1 MGNSASET
9 SAGKAR
15 DMAKLFPRRPERIV
29 VAVVLLAWV
38 LLALSSPWQT
48 IADNASRSVSWVLLT
63 WGWLLWIAV
72 GASLLVPSPMSL
84 TIIRIVVPLSVVVSI
99 VASHPPAVFCSVV
112 ALIVCA
118 SPVFV
123 DAMVQG
129 GAYGDETRFALRTPL
144 PYVVPAVIAWVIY
157 TASLV
162 GGSLLLAAQQFVV
175 GAVLVAIG
183 VFLSRSIPQRL
194 HRLARRWL
202 VLVPVGI
209 MVHDHLVL
217 HETIMAP
224 SAKIMSVARTS
235 DVGEAADLTGGTFGD
250 RLTITLTEADKVVMS
265 AITAKTLGTTEA
277 LHVKMFCI
285 APRRLTA
292 ALSAITQ

>member
-1 MGNSASET
+1 
-9 SAGKAR
+9 
-15 DMAKLFPRRPERIV
+15 MAKLLPRRPERIV

-48 IADNASRSVSWVLLT
+48 IADDASRSVSWVLLT

-118 SPVFV
+118 SPVFA

-162 GGSLLLAAQQFVV
+162 GGSLLLAAKQYVV

-209 MVHDHLVL
+209 VVHDHLVL

-224 SAKIMSVARTS
+224 SAKITSVVRTS

-285 APRRLTA
+285 APRRLDT

>member
-1 MGNSASET
+1 MSET

-15 DMAKLFPRRPERIV
+15 DMSRHPLLRPERIV
-29 VAVVLLAWV
+29 VSVVIIAWV
-38 LLALSSPWQT
+38 TIAIASPWQT
-48 IADNASRSVSWVLLT
+48 IADDASRSVSWVLLT
-63 WGWLLWIAV
+63 WGWLLWTSVA
-72 GASLLVPSPMSL
+72 ASLLVPSPTSL
-84 TIIRIVVPLSVVVSI
+84 TIVRIVVPLSVVISI
-99 VASHPPAVFCSVV
+99 VASQPLAIFCSVV

-129 GAYGDETRFALRTPL
+129 GAYGDESRFALRTPL
-144 PYVVPAVIAWVIY
+144 PYVVPAVIAWLLY
-157 TASLV
+157 TAALI
-162 GGSLLLAAQQFVV
+162 GGSLLLAAQQYIV

-183 VFLSRSIPQRL
+183 ILLSRTIPQRL

-209 MVHDHLVL
+209 VVHDHLVL

-224 SAKIMSVARTS
+224 SAKILSVARTS
-235 DVGEAADLTGGTFGD
+235 DVGEAADLTGGVFGE
-250 RLTITLTEADKVVMS
+250 RITIALTEADKVILS
-265 AITAKTLGTTEA
+265 KITAKALGTTEA

>member
-1 MGNSASET
+1 
-9 SAGKAR
+9 
-15 DMAKLFPRRPERIV
+15 MAQHPLLRPERIV
-29 VAVVLLAWV
+29 VSVVLLAWAALV
-38 LLALSSPWQT
+38 LSSPWQT
-48 IADNASRSVSWVLLT
+48 IADDASRSVAWVVLS
-63 WGWLLWIAV
+63 WGWFLWTGV
-72 GASLLVPSPMSL
+72 GASLLVPSPISL
-84 TIIRIVVPLSVVVSI
+84 TITRTVVPLSVVVSV
-99 VASHPPAVFCSVV
+99 VASQPLAVFCSVV

-144 PYVVPAVIAWVIY
+144 PYVVPAVVAWLLY
-157 TASLV
+157 TAALI
-162 GGSLLLAAQQFVV
+162 GGSLFLAARQYIV

-183 VFLSRSIPQRL
+183 ILLSRTIPRRL

-209 MVHDHLVL
+209 VVHDHLVL
-217 HETIMAP
+217 HETIMAH
-224 SAKIMSVARTS
+224 SGKILSVTRTS
-235 DVGEAADLTGGTFGD
+235 DIGEAADLTGGVVGD
-250 RLTITLTEADKVVMS
+250 RITIALTEADKVVLS
-265 AITAKTLGTTEA
+265 AITAKALGTTEA

-285 APRRLTA
+285 APRRLNA

>member
-1 MGNSASET
+1 MSDT
-9 SAGKAR
+9 SGGKAR
-15 DMAKLFPRRPERIV
+15 EMSKHPLLRPERIV
-29 VAVVLLAWV
+29 VSVVLIAWV
-38 LLALSSPWQT
+38 VLALSSPWQI
-48 IADNASRSVSWVLLT
+48 IADDASRSVSWVLLT
-63 WGWLLWIAV
+63 WGWLLWTSV
-72 GASLLVPSPMSL
+72 GVSLLVPSPMAL
-84 TIIRIVVPLSVVVSI
+84 TIVRIVIPLSVVVSV
-99 VASHPPAVFCSVV
+99 VAGQPIAVFCSVV

-129 GAYGDETRFALRTPL
+129 GAYGDEKRFALRTPL
-144 PYVVPAVIAWVIY
+144 PYVVPAVLAWAIY

-162 GGSLLLAAQQFVV
+162 GGSLLLAAQQYVF
-175 GAVLVAIG
+175 GALLLALGIL
-183 VFLSRSIPQRL
+183 LSRTIPKRL

-202 VLVPVGI
+202 VLVPVGVV
-209 MVHDHLVL
+209 VHDHLVL

-224 SAKIMSVARTS
+224 SAKIMSVVRAP

-292 ALSAITQ
+292 ALSAITK

>member
-1 MGNSASET
+1 MSET

-15 DMAKLFPRRPERIV
+15 DMSRHPLLRPERIV
-29 VAVVLLAWV
+29 VSVVIIAWV
-38 LLALSSPWQT
+38 TIAIASPWQT
-48 IADNASRSVSWVLLT
+48 IADDASRSVSWVLLT
-63 WGWLLWIAV
+63 WGWLLWTSV

-84 TIIRIVVPLSVVVSI
+84 TIVRIIVPLSVVVSI
-99 VASHPPAVFCSVV
+99 AGSQPLAIFCSVV
-112 ALIVCA
+112 ALIICA

-129 GAYGDETRFALRTPL
+129 GAYGDESRFALRTPL
-144 PYVVPAVIAWVIY
+144 PYVVPAVIAWLLY
-157 TASLV
+157 TAALI
-162 GGSLLLAAQQFVV
+162 GGSLLLAAQQYIV
-175 GAVLVAIG
+175 GAVLVVIG
-183 VFLSRSIPQRL
+183 ILLSRTIPQRL

-209 MVHDHLVL
+209 VVHDHLVL

-224 SAKIMSVARTS
+224 SAKILSVARTS
-235 DVGEAADLTGGTFGD
+235 DVGEAADLTGGVLGE
-250 RLTITLTEADKVVMS
+250 RITIALTEADKVILS
-265 AITAKTLGTTEA
+265 KITAKALGTTEA

>member
-1 MGNSASET
+1 MSET

-15 DMAKLFPRRPERIV
+15 EMSKHPILRPERIV
-29 VAVVLLAWV
+29 VSVVLAAWV
-38 LLALSSPWQT
+38 ALALSSPWQT
-48 IADNASRSVSWVLLT
+48 IADDASRSVSWVLLT
-63 WGWLLWIAV
+63 WSWLLWTAV

-84 TIIRIVVPLSVVVSI
+84 TIVRIVVPLSVVVSV
-99 VASHPPAVFCSVV
+99 VASQPLAIFCSVV

-123 DAMVQG
+123 DSMVQG

-144 PYVVPAVIAWVIY
+144 PYVVPAVIAWLLY
-157 TASLV
+157 TSALI
-162 GGSLLLAAQQFVV
+162 GGSLLLAARQFVI
-175 GAVLVAIG
+175 GAILVAIG
-183 VFLSRSIPQRL
+183 ILLLRTIPQRL

-209 MVHDHLVL
+209 VVHDHLVL
-217 HETIMAP
+217 HETIMAHTEKIL
-224 SAKIMSVARTS
+224 SAARAS
-235 DVGEAADLTGGTFGD
+235 NVGEAADLTGGVIGD
-250 RLTITLTEADKVVMS
+250 RLTIALTEADKVVLS

-285 APRRLTA
+285 APRRLNA
-292 ALSAITQ
+292 ALLAITQ

>member
-1 MGNSASET
+1 MTET

-15 DMAKLFPRRPERIV
+15 DMAKLSPLRPARIAV
-29 VAVVLLAWV
+29 SVVLVAWV
-38 LLALSSPWQT
+38 VLAFSSPWQ
-48 IADNASRSVSWVLLT
+48 IVADDASRSVAWVTLT
-63 WGWLLWIAV
+63 WGWLLWTGV

-84 TIIRIVVPLSVVVSI
+84 TIVRIVVPLSVVVSI
-99 VASHPPAVFCSVV
+99 VASQPLAVFCSVV
-112 ALIVCA
+112 AFIVCA

-129 GAYGDETRFALRTPL
+129 GAYGDEARFALRTPL
-144 PYVVPAVIAWVIY
+144 PYVVPAVIAWLLY
-157 TASLV
+157 TAALI
-162 GGSLLLAAQQFVV
+162 GGSLFLATHQYVV
-175 GAVLVAIG
+175 GAALVALG

-209 MVHDHLVL
+209 VVHDHLVL
-217 HETIMAP
+217 HETIMAHTD
-224 SAKIMSVARTS
+224 KILSVTRAS
-235 DVGEAADLTGGTFGD
+235 EVGEAADLTGGVIGD
-250 RLTITLTEADKVVMS
+250 RLTIALTEADKVVLS

-285 APRRLTA
+285 APCRLAA

>member
-1 MGNSASET
+1 
-9 SAGKAR
+9 
-15 DMAKLFPRRPERIV
+15 MAHHPWLQPQRVLISV
-29 VAVVLLAWV
+29 VMAAWV
-38 LLALSSPWQT
+38 ALALSSPWQT
-48 IADNASRSVSWVLLT
+48 IADDASRSVAWVVLA
-63 WGWLLWIAV
+63 WGWFLWTGV
-72 GASLLVPSPMSL
+72 GASLLVPSPISL
-84 TIIRIVVPLSVVVSI
+84 TIMRTVVPLSVAVSV
-99 VASHPPAVFCSVV
+99 VASQPLAIFCSVV

-144 PYVVPAVIAWVIY
+144 PYVVPAIIAWLLY
-157 TASLV
+157 TTSLI
-162 GGSLLLAAQQFVV
+162 GGSLLLAAQQYLV
-175 GAVLVAIG
+175 GAILVALGIL
-183 VFLSRSIPQRL
+183 LSRTIPKRL

-209 MVHDHLVL
+209 VVHDHLVL
-217 HETIMAP
+217 HETIMAH
-224 SAKIMSVARTS
+224 SGKILSVTRTS
-235 DVGEAADLTGGTFGD
+235 DIGEAADLTGGVVGD
-250 RLTITLTEADKVVMS
+250 RITIALTEADKVVLS
-265 AITAKTLGTTEA
+265 AITAKALGTTEA

>member
-1 MGNSASET
+1 MAQHPWLQPQRVLNSVA
-9 SAGKAR
+9 
-15 DMAKLFPRRPERIV
+15 MA
-29 VAVVLLAWV
+29 AWV
-38 LLALSSPWQT
+38 ALALSSPWQT
-48 IADNASRSVSWVLLT
+48 IADDASRSVAWVVLT
-63 WGWLLWIAV
+63 WGWFLWTGV
-72 GASLLVPSPMSL
+72 GASLLVPSPISL
-84 TIIRIVVPLSVVVSI
+84 TIMRTVVPLSVVVSV
-99 VASHPPAVFCSVV
+99 VASQPLAVFCSVV
-112 ALIVCA
+112 ALIVCT

-144 PYVVPAVIAWVIY
+144 PYVVPAVVAWLLY
-157 TASLV
+157 TAALI
-162 GGSLLLAAQQFVV
+162 GGSLFLAARQYIF

-183 VFLSRSIPQRL
+183 IILSRTIPRRL

-209 MVHDHLVL
+209 VVHDHLVL
-217 HETIMAP
+217 HETIMAH
-224 SAKIMSVARTS
+224 SGKILSVTRTS
-235 DVGEAADLTGGTFGD
+235 DVGEAADLTGGVVGD
-250 RLTITLTEADKVVMS
+250 RITIALTEADKVVLS
-265 AITAKTLGTTEA
+265 AITAKALGTTEA

>member
-1 MGNSASET
+1 MTGT

-15 DMAKLFPRRPERIV
+15 DMVKLIPLRPERIAV
-29 VAVVLLAWV
+29 SVVLLAWV
-38 LLALSSPWQT
+38 VLALSAPWQT
-48 IADNASRSVSWVLLT
+48 IADDASRSVSWVLLT
-63 WGWLLWIAV
+63 WGWLLWTAV

-84 TIIRIVVPLSVVVSI
+84 TIVRIVVPLSVVISI
-99 VASHPPAVFCSVV
+99 VASQPIAVFCSVV
-112 ALIVCA
+112 TLIVCA

-129 GAYGDETRFALRTPL
+129 GAYGDESRFALRTPL
-144 PYVVPAVIAWVIY
+144 PYVVPAVIAWLLY
-157 TASLV
+157 TAALI
-162 GGSLLLAAQQFVV
+162 GGSLLLAAQQYIV
-175 GAVLVAIG
+175 GAVLVTIG
-183 VFLSRSIPQRL
+183 ILLSRTIPQRL

-209 MVHDHLVL
+209 VVHDHLVL

-224 SAKIMSVARTS
+224 SAKILSVARTS
-235 DVGEAADLTGGTFGD
+235 DVGEAADLTGGVFGE
-250 RLTITLTEADKVVMS
+250 RITIALTEADKVILS
-265 AITAKTLGTTEA
+265 KITAKALGTTEA

>member
-15 DMAKLFPRRPERIV
+15 DMAKLLPLRPERIV

-48 IADNASRSVSWVLLT
+48 IADDASRSVSWVLLT

-84 TIIRIVVPLSVVVSI
+84 TIIRIVVPLSVVVSV
-99 VASHPPAVFCSVV
+99 VASQPLAVFCSVV

-144 PYVVPAVIAWVIY
+144 PYVVPAVIAWMLYCALLI
-157 TASLV
+157 
-162 GGSLLLAAQQFVV
+162 GGSLLLAARQYVV
-175 GAVLVAIG
+175 GAACVAVGIL
-183 VFLSRSIPQRL
+183 LSRTIPQRL

-209 MVHDHLVL
+209 VVHDHLVL

-224 SAKIMSVARTS
+224 SGKIMSVSRTS
-235 DVGEAADLTGGTFGD
+235 DVGEAADLTGGVFGD
-250 RLTITLTEADKVVMS
+250 RITIALTEADKVVLS
-265 AITAKTLGTTEA
+265 KITAKALGTTEA

-285 APRRLTA
+285 APRRLAA

>member
-1 MGNSASET
+1 MSET

-15 DMAKLFPRRPERIV
+15 DMSKHPLLRPERIV
-29 VAVVLLAWV
+29 VSVVIIAWV
-38 LLALSSPWQT
+38 TIAIASPWQT
-48 IADNASRSVSWVLLT
+48 IADDASRSVSWVLLT
-63 WGWLLWIAV
+63 WGWLLWTSVA
-72 GASLLVPSPMSL
+72 ASLLVPSPMSL
-84 TIIRIVVPLSVVVSI
+84 TIVRIIVPLSVVVSI
-99 VASHPPAVFCSVV
+99 AASQPLAIFCSVV
-112 ALIVCA
+112 ALIVCS

-129 GAYGDETRFALRTPL
+129 GAYGDESRFALRTPL
-144 PYVVPAVIAWVIY
+144 PYVVPAVIAWLLY
-157 TASLV
+157 TAALI
-162 GGSLLLAAQQFVV
+162 GGSLLLAAQQYIV
-175 GAVLVAIG
+175 GAVLVTIG
-183 VFLSRSIPQRL
+183 ILLSRTIPQRL

-209 MVHDHLVL
+209 VVHDHLVL

-224 SAKIMSVARTS
+224 SAKILSVARTS
-235 DVGEAADLTGGTFGD
+235 DVGEAADLTGGVFGE
-250 RLTITLTEADKVVMS
+250 RITIALTEADKVILS
-265 AITAKTLGTTEA
+265 KITAKALGTTEA

>member
-1 MGNSASET
+1 MSET

-15 DMAKLFPRRPERIV
+15 DMAKLIPLRPERIAV
-29 VAVVLLAWV
+29 SVVLLAWV
-38 LLALSSPWQT
+38 VLALSAPWQA
-48 IADNASRSVSWVLLT
+48 IADDTSRPVSWALLT
-63 WGWLLWIAV
+63 WGWLLWTTV

-84 TIIRIVVPLSVVVSI
+84 TIVRIVVPLSVVVSL
-99 VASHPPAVFCSVV
+99 VASQPIAVFCSVV
-112 ALIVCA
+112 ALFVCA
-118 SPVFV
+118 SSVFV

-129 GAYGDETRFALRTPL
+129 GAYGDEKRFALRTPL
-144 PYVVPAVIAWVIY
+144 PYVVPAVLAWAIY

-162 GGSLLLAAQQFVV
+162 GGSLLLAAQQYVL
-175 GAVLVAIG
+175 GAILVAIG
-183 VFLSRSIPQRL
+183 ILLTRTIPKRL

-202 VLVPVGI
+202 VLVPVGVV
-209 MVHDHLVL
+209 VHDHLVL

-224 SAKIMSVARTS
+224 SAKIMSVVRAP

>member
-1 MGNSASET
+1 MSET

-15 DMAKLFPRRPERIV
+15 DMSRHPLLRPERIV
-29 VAVVLLAWV
+29 VSVVIIAWV
-38 LLALSSPWQT
+38 TIAIASPWQT
-48 IADNASRSVSWVLLT
+48 IADDASRSVSWVLLT
-63 WGWLLWIAV
+63 WGWLLWTSVA
-72 GASLLVPSPMSL
+72 ASLLVPSPTSL
-84 TIIRIVVPLSVVVSI
+84 TIVRIVVPLSVVISI
-99 VASHPPAVFCSVV
+99 VASQPLAIFCSVV

-129 GAYGDETRFALRTPL
+129 GAYGDESRFALRTPL
-144 PYVVPAVIAWVIY
+144 PYVVPAVIAWLLY
-157 TASLV
+157 TAALI
-162 GGSLLLAAQQFVV
+162 GGSLLLAAQQYIV

-183 VFLSRSIPQRL
+183 ILLSRTIPQRL

-209 MVHDHLVL
+209 VVHDHLVL

-224 SAKIMSVARTS
+224 SAKILSVARTS
-235 DVGEAADLTGGTFGD
+235 DVGEAADLTGGVFGE
-250 RLTITLTEADKVVMS
+250 RITIALTEADKVILS
-265 AITAKTLGTTEA
+265 KITAKALGTTEA

-285 APRRLTA
+285 APRRLAA

>member
-1 MGNSASET
+1 
-9 SAGKAR
+9 
-15 DMAKLFPRRPERIV
+15 MAQHPWLQPQRVLISV
-29 VAVVLLAWV
+29 VMAAWV
-38 LLALSSPWQT
+38 ALALSSPWQT
-48 IADNASRSVSWVLLT
+48 IADDASRSVAWVVLA
-63 WGWLLWIAV
+63 WGWFLWTGV
-72 GASLLVPSPMSL
+72 GASLLVPSPISL
-84 TIIRIVVPLSVVVSI
+84 TIVRTVVPISVVVSV
-99 VASHPPAVFCSVV
+99 VASQPLAVFCSVV
-112 ALIVCA
+112 ALIVSA

-144 PYVVPAVIAWVIY
+144 PYVVPAIIAWLLY
-157 TASLV
+157 TTSLI
-162 GGSLLLAAQQFVV
+162 GGSLLLAARQYIF

-183 VFLSRSIPQRL
+183 ILLSRTIPRRL

-209 MVHDHLVL
+209 VVHDHLVL
-217 HETIMAP
+217 HETIMAH
-224 SAKIMSVARTS
+224 SEKILSVTRTS
-235 DVGEAADLTGGTFGD
+235 DVGEAADLTGGVVGD
-250 RLTITLTEADKVVMS
+250 RITIALTEADKVVLS
-265 AITAKTLGTTEA
+265 AITAKALGTTEA

>member
-1 MGNSASET
+1 
-9 SAGKAR
+9 
-15 DMAKLFPRRPERIV
+15 MAQHPLLRPERIV
-29 VAVVLLAWV
+29 VSVVLLAWV
-38 LLALSSPWQT
+38 ALVLSSPWQT
-48 IADNASRSVSWVLLT
+48 IADDASRSVAWVVLS
-63 WGWLLWIAV
+63 WGWFLWTGV

-84 TIIRIVVPLSVVVSI
+84 TIVRIAVPLSVVVSV
-99 VASHPPAVFCSVV
+99 VASQPLAVFCSVV

-144 PYVVPAVIAWVIY
+144 PYVVPAVVAWMLY
-157 TASLV
+157 TAALI
-162 GGSLLLAAQQFVV
+162 GGSLLLAAHQYIV

-183 VFLSRSIPQRL
+183 ILLSRTIPRRL

-209 MVHDHLVL
+209 VVHDHLVL
-217 HETIMAP
+217 HETIMAH
-224 SAKIMSVARTS
+224 SGKILSVTRMS
-235 DVGEAADLTGGTFGD
+235 DVGEAADLTGGVVGD
-250 RLTITLTEADKVVMS
+250 RITIALTEADKVVLS
-265 AITAKTLGTTEA
+265 AITAKALGTTEA

>member
-15 DMAKLFPRRPERIV
+15 DMAKLLPRRPERIV

-48 IADNASRSVSWVLLT
+48 IADDASRSVSWVLLT

-84 TIIRIVVPLSVVVSI
+84 TIIRIVVPLSVVVSV
-99 VASHPPAVFCSVV
+99 VASQPLAVFCSVV

-162 GGSLLLAAQQFVV
+162 GGSLLLAAKQYVV

-209 MVHDHLVL
+209 VVHDHLVL

-224 SAKIMSVARTS
+224 SAKITSVVRTS

-285 APRRLTA
+285 APRRLDT
-292 ALSAITQ
+292 ALSAVTQ

>member
-1 MGNSASET
+1 MSET

-15 DMAKLFPRRPERIV
+15 DMSKHPLLRPERIV
-29 VAVVLLAWV
+29 VSVVIIAWV
-38 LLALSSPWQT
+38 TIAIASPWQT
-48 IADNASRSVSWVLLT
+48 IADDASRSVSWVLLT
-63 WGWLLWIAV
+63 WGWLLWTSVA
-72 GASLLVPSPMSL
+72 ASLLVPSPTSL
-84 TIIRIVVPLSVVVSI
+84 TIVRIVVPLSVVVSI
-99 VASHPPAVFCSVV
+99 AASQPLAIFCSVV

-129 GAYGDETRFALRTPL
+129 GAYGDESRFALRTPL
-144 PYVVPAVIAWVIY
+144 PYVVPAIIAWLLY
-157 TASLV
+157 TAALI
-162 GGSLLLAAQQFVV
+162 GGSLLLAAQQYIV
-175 GAVLVAIG
+175 GAVLVTIG
-183 VFLSRSIPQRL
+183 ILLSRTIPQRL

-209 MVHDHLVL
+209 VVHDHLVL

-224 SAKIMSVARTS
+224 SAKILSVARTS
-235 DVGEAADLTGGTFGD
+235 DVGEAADLTGGVFGE
-250 RLTITLTEADKVVMS
+250 RITIALTEADKVILS
-265 AITAKTLGTTEA
+265 KITAKALGTTEA

>member
-1 MGNSASET
+1 VSET

-15 DMAKLFPRRPERIV
+15 DMAKLIPLRPERIAV
-29 VAVVLLAWV
+29 SVVLLAWV
-38 LLALSSPWQT
+38 VLALSAPWQA
-48 IADNASRSVSWVLLT
+48 IADDTSRPVSWALLT
-63 WGWLLWIAV
+63 WGWLLWTTV

-84 TIIRIVVPLSVVVSI
+84 TIVRIVVPLSVVVSL
-99 VASHPPAVFCSVV
+99 VASQPIAVFCSVV

-129 GAYGDETRFALRTPL
+129 GAYGDEKRFALRTPL
-144 PYVVPAVIAWVIY
+144 PYVVPAVLAWAIY
-157 TASLV
+157 TTSLV
-162 GGSLLLAAQQFVV
+162 GGSLLLAAQQYVI
-175 GAVLVAIG
+175 GAILIALG
-183 VFLSRSIPQRL
+183 LFLSRTIPKRL

-202 VLVPVGI
+202 VLVPVGVV
-209 MVHDHLVL
+209 VHDHLVL

-224 SAKIMSVARTS
+224 SAKI
-235 DVGEAADLTGGTFGD
+235 GEAADLTGGTFGD

>member
-1 MGNSASET
+1 MSET

-15 DMAKLFPRRPERIV
+15 DMSKHPLLRPERIV
-29 VAVVLLAWV
+29 VSVVIAAWV
-38 LLALSSPWQT
+38 TIAIASPWQA
-48 IADNASRSVSWVLLT
+48 IADDASRSVSWVLLT
-63 WGWLLWIAV
+63 WGWLLWTSVA
-72 GASLLVPSPMSL
+72 ASLLVPSPTSL
-84 TIIRIVVPLSVVVSI
+84 TIVRIVVPLSVVVSI
-99 VASHPPAVFCSVV
+99 AASQPLAIFCSVV

-129 GAYGDETRFALRTPL
+129 GAYGDESRFALRTPL
-144 PYVVPAVIAWVIY
+144 PYVVPAVIAWLLY
-157 TASLV
+157 TAALI
-162 GGSLLLAAQQFVV
+162 GGSLLLAARQYVV
-175 GAVLVAIG
+175 GAVLVVIG
-183 VFLSRSIPQRL
+183 ILLSRTIPRRL

-209 MVHDHLVL
+209 VVHDHLVL

-224 SAKIMSVARTS
+224 SGKIQSVARTS
-235 DVGEAADLTGGTFGD
+235 DVGEAADLTGGVLGD
-250 RLTITLTEADKVVMS
+250 RITIALTEADKVILS
-265 AITAKTLGTTEA
+265 KITAKALGTTEA

>member
-1 MGNSASET
+1 MTET

-15 DMAKLFPRRPERIV
+15 DMAKLLPLRPERIV
-29 VAVVLLAWV
+29 VSVVLAAWV
-38 LLALSSPWQT
+38 VLALSSPWQA
-48 IADNASRSVSWVLLT
+48 IADDTSRSVSWVLLT
-63 WGWLLWIAV
+63 WSWLLWTAV
-72 GASLLVPSPMSL
+72 GASFLVPSPMSL
-84 TIIRIVVPLSVVVSI
+84 TIVRIVVPLSVVVSI
-99 VASHPPAVFCSVV
+99 AASQPLAVFCSVV

-118 SPVFV
+118 SPLFV

-144 PYVVPAVIAWVIY
+144 PYVVPAVIAWALY
-157 TASLV
+157 ASSLI
-162 GGSLLLAAQQFVV
+162 GGSLLLAARQYVI
-175 GAVLVAIG
+175 GAVLVAAGIL
-183 VFLSRSIPQRL
+183 LSRTIPQRL

-209 MVHDHLVL
+209 VVHDHLVL
-217 HETIMAP
+217 YETIMAH
-224 SAKIMSVARTS
+224 SEKILSVTRTS
-235 DVGEAADLTGGTFGD
+235 EVGEAADLTGGVLGN
-250 RLTITLTEADKVVMS
+250 RLTVALTEADKVILS

-285 APRRLTA
+285 APRRLDA

>member
-1 MGNSASET
+1 MSES

-15 DMAKLFPRRPERIV
+15 DMAKHPLLRPERIV
-29 VAVVLLAWV
+29 VSVVLLAWV
-38 LLALSSPWQT
+38 ILALSSPWQT
-48 IADNASRSVSWVLLT
+48 IADDASRAVCWVLLT
-63 WGWLLWIAV
+63 WGWLLWTSV
-72 GASLLVPSPMSL
+72 GASLLVPSPTSL
-84 TIIRIVVPLSVVVSI
+84 TIVRIVVPLSVVVSS
-99 VASHPPAVFCSVV
+99 VAERPLSVFCSVV

-129 GAYGDETRFALRTPL
+129 GAYGDETRFALRTPI
-144 PYVVPAVIAWVIY
+144 PYVVPAVIAWLLY
-157 TASLV
+157 TASLI
-162 GGSLLLAAQQFVV
+162 GGSLLLAARQYIF

-183 VFLSRSIPQRL
+183 ILLSRTIPQRL

-209 MVHDHLVL
+209 VVHDHLVL

-224 SAKIMSVARTS
+224 SAKILSVTRMS
-235 DVGEAADLTGGTFGD
+235 DVGEAADLTGGVLGD
-250 RLTITLTEADKVVMS
+250 RISIALTEADKVVLS
-265 AITAKTLGTTEA
+265 AITSKALGTTEA

-285 APRRLTA
+285 APRRLNA

>member
-15 DMAKLFPRRPERIV
+15 DMAKLLPLRPERIV

-38 LLALSSPWQT
+38 LVALSSPWQT
-48 IADNASRSVSWVLLT
+48 IADDASRSVSWVLLT

-84 TIIRIVVPLSVVVSI
+84 TIIRIVVPLSVVVSV
-99 VASHPPAVFCSVV
+99 VASQPLAVFCSVV

-162 GGSLLLAAQQFVV
+162 GGSLLLAAKQYVV

-209 MVHDHLVL
+209 VVHDHLVL

-224 SAKIMSVARTS
+224 SAKIMSVVRTS

-285 APRRLTA
+285 APRRLDT
-292 ALSAITQ
+292 ALSAVTQ

>member
-1 MGNSASET
+1 MTET

-15 DMAKLFPRRPERIV
+15 DMAKLLPLRPESIV
-29 VAVVLLAWV
+29 VSVVLAAWV
-38 LLALSSPWQT
+38 VLALSSPWQA
-48 IADNASRSVSWVLLT
+48 ISDDASRSVSWVLLT
-63 WGWLLWIAV
+63 WGWLLWTGV
-72 GASLLVPSPMSL
+72 GASFLVPSPMSL
-84 TIIRIVVPLSVVVSI
+84 TIVRIVVPLSVVVS
-99 VASHPPAVFCSVV
+99 VAASQPLAVFCSVV

-118 SPVFV
+118 SPLFV

-144 PYVVPAVIAWVIY
+144 PYVVPAVIAWLLY
-157 TASLV
+157 TSALI
-162 GGSLLLAAQQFVV
+162 GGSLLLAARQYVI
-175 GAVLVAIG
+175 GAVLVAAGIL
-183 VFLSRSIPQRL
+183 LSRTIPQRL

-209 MVHDHLVL
+209 VVHDHLVL
-217 HETIMAP
+217 YETIMAH
-224 SAKIMSVARTS
+224 SEKILSVTRTS
-235 DVGEAADLTGGTFGD
+235 EVGEAADLTGGVLGN
-250 RLTITLTEADKVVMS
+250 RLTVALTEADKVVLS

-285 APRRLTA
+285 APRRLDA

>member
-1 MGNSASET
+1 MAQHPLLQPQRVLNSVA
-9 SAGKAR
+9 
-15 DMAKLFPRRPERIV
+15 MA
-29 VAVVLLAWV
+29 AWV
-38 LLALSSPWQT
+38 ALALSSPWQT
-48 IADNASRSVSWVLLT
+48 IADDASRSVAWVVLT
-63 WGWLLWIAV
+63 WGWFLWTGV

-84 TIIRIVVPLSVVVSI
+84 TIVRIAVPLSVVVSV
-99 VASHPPAVFCSVV
+99 VASQPLAVFCSVV

-129 GAYGDETRFALRTPL
+129 GAYGDETRFALRTQL
-144 PYVVPAVIAWVIY
+144 PYVVPAVVAWLLY
-157 TASLV
+157 TAALI
-162 GGSLLLAAQQFVV
+162 GGSLLLAAHQYIV

-183 VFLSRSIPQRL
+183 ILLSRTIPRRL

-209 MVHDHLVL
+209 VVHDHLVL
-217 HETIMAP
+217 HETIMAH
-224 SAKIMSVARTS
+224 SEKILSVTRTS
-235 DVGEAADLTGGTFGD
+235 DVGEAADLTGGVVGD
-250 RLTITLTEADKVVMS
+250 RITIALTEADKVVLS
-265 AITAKTLGTTEA
+265 AITAKALGTTEA

-285 APRRLTA
+285 APRRLNA

>member
-1 MGNSASET
+1 
-9 SAGKAR
+9 
-15 DMAKLFPRRPERIV
+15 MAQHPLLRPERIV
-29 VAVVLLAWV
+29 VSVVLLAWV
-38 LLALSSPWQT
+38 ALVLSSPWQT
-48 IADNASRSVSWVLLT
+48 IADDASRSVAWVVLS
-63 WGWLLWIAV
+63 WGWFLWTGV

-84 TIIRIVVPLSVVVSI
+84 TIVRIAVPLSVVVSV
-99 VASHPPAVFCSVV
+99 VASQPLAVFCSVV

-123 DAMVQG
+123 DVMVQG

-144 PYVVPAVIAWVIY
+144 PYVVPAVVAWMLY
-157 TASLV
+157 TAALI
-162 GGSLLLAAQQFVV
+162 GGSLLLAAHQYIV

-183 VFLSRSIPQRL
+183 ILLSRTIPRRL

-209 MVHDHLVL
+209 VVHDHLVL
-217 HETIMAP
+217 HETIMAH
-224 SAKIMSVARTS
+224 SGKILSVTRMS
-235 DVGEAADLTGGTFGD
+235 DVGEAADLTGGVVGD
-250 RLTITLTEADKVVMS
+250 RITIALTEADKVVLS
-265 AITAKTLGTTEA
+265 AITAKALGTTEA

>member
-1 MGNSASET
+1 MTGT

-15 DMAKLFPRRPERIV
+15 DMAKLIPLRPERIAV
-29 VAVVLLAWV
+29 SVVLLAWV
-38 LLALSSPWQT
+38 VLALSAPWQT
-48 IADNASRSVSWVLLT
+48 IADDASRSVSWVLLI
-63 WGWLLWIAV
+63 WGWLLWTAV

-84 TIIRIVVPLSVVVSI
+84 TIVRIVVPLSVVISI
-99 VASHPPAVFCSVV
+99 VASQPIAVFCSVV
-112 ALIVCA
+112 TLIVCA

-144 PYVVPAVIAWVIY
+144 PYVVPAVIAWAIY
-157 TASLV
+157 TTSLV
-162 GGSLLLAAQQFVV
+162 GGSLLLAAQQYVI
-175 GAVLVAIG
+175 GAILLALG
-183 VFLSRSIPQRL
+183 LFLSRTIPKRI

-202 VLVPVGI
+202 VLVPVGVV
-209 MVHDHLVL
+209 VHDHLVL

-224 SAKIMSVARTS
+224 SAKIISIVRTAE
-235 DVGEAADLTGGTFGD
+235 VGEAADLTGGTIGD
-250 RLTITLTEADKVVMS
+250 RITITLTEADKVVMS

-277 LHVKMFCI
+277 LHMKMFCI
-285 APRRLTA
+285 APRRVTA